1 MDGPSSR
8 LVQWPVSRCRCKISK
23 PTTENLEAETRAALR
38 PPFQLLLKSG
48 ADPNVKD
55 IRRQDTALHTAL
67 SAYQDEIA
75 ESITFS
81 GGNKNSRNNRKIQ
94 IYYHT
99 FDKTTGK
106 PKEVCEPEIIN
117 PKPSTQNP
125 QPQNQVSA
133 EERGSSRAES
143 RRGTCD
149 SAIAWMITA
158 FNSIRVASRVDW
170 DNMWMAGAGYW

>member
-1 MDGPSSR
+1 MPKCCWSR
-8 LVQWPVSRCRCKISK
+8 RPKHSTYVLK
-23 PTTENLEAETRAALR
+23 PTL
-38 PPFQLLLKSG
+38 
-48 ADPNVKD
+48 
-55 IRRQDTALHTAL
+55 
-67 SAYQDEIA
+67 
-75 ESITFS
+75 
-81 GGNKNSRNNRKIQ
+81 
-94 IYYHT
+94 
-99 FDKTTGK
+99 
-106 PKEVCEPEIIN
+106 N